1 MFSSLVHSGQYHFTL
16 DSKILLRTSL
26 ERSRQSKWYHA
37 LQKPSQA
44 TPFSVT
50 FSKQDPQGARSV
62 EFFFFGGMS
71 YYVRKL
77 LCSLAAS
84 TRGPK
89 SYASPFQVF
98 APKCC
103 HTYIY
108 MYEISLHIGS
118 KLVYGQE

>member
-26 ERSRQSKWYHA
+26 ERSRQSNWYHA

-98 APKCC
+98 APKKKKKN
-103 HTYIY
+103 I
-108 MYEISLHIGS
+108 
-118 KLVYGQE
+118 

>member
-98 APKCC
+98 AP
-103 HTYIY
+103 I
-108 MYEISLHIGS
+108 HIPY
-118 KLVYGQE
+118 VRAF